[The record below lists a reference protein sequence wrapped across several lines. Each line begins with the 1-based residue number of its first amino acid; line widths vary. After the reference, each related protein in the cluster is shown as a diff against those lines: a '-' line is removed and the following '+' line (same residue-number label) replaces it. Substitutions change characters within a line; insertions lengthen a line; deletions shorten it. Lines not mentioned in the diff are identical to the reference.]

1 MSALLDFHPLVR
13 TWFTRAYGEPSPPQ
27 ELGWPHI
34 SAGENTLIL
43 APTGSGKTLA
53 AFLWAIN
60 HLVEQKLEGPIE
72 PGVRILYVSPLKA
85 LNNDIERNLEAPLRG
100 IAEGARE
107 HGVQLPN
114 ISVAVRTGDTPQ
126 SKRAAMLRRPPEI
139 LITTPESLYLMLTSP
154 RAREMFRT
162 VHYCIVD
169 EIHSLCSNKRG
180 VHLSLT
186 LERLQLV
193 AEQEFVRI
201 GLSATQRPLE
211 RIAAFLGGLEDRGQG
226 REPRPVT
233 IVDAGRRKETDLRVS
248 CPVPDFS
255 LLPQGS
261 VWPTIFDHLLELI
274 RTHRTTL
281 VFVNNRRLAERVAST
296 LNEMTGSPDAPL
308 ATNLYGVPRGGSGA
322 AGRWAGRKAGGEDQR
337 RDADGWRER
346 KAGDEGRQ
354 ADADRWAGP
363 QTGAFR
369 QSDGDG
375 GEREAG
381 EPDHQEPLL
390 VQAYHGSMSREA
402 RETMEADLKAGK
414 LRALIATSSL
424 ELGID
429 IGSINLVVQLQSPK
443 GVARGLQRVGR
454 SGHLITATSKGRI
467 LPTHREDLVESA
479 VIAAA
484 MLRHDVEET
493 SIPENPLD
501 VLAQQIVAMVSV
513 QEWDIDS
520 LYDVVCRS
528 YCYRS
533 LPRQLFS
540 GVVQMLAGRYGGDAF
555 GGLQARVS
563 WDRVN
568 NLLRS
573 LPGSGRLAITGG
585 GTISDRGYYG
595 VYLGDG
601 KTRVGEVDEEFVYET
616 RVGDTFLLGTS
627 VWRVTGIDANRVSVD
642 PAPGQPA
649 RMPFWRGEGIG
660 RSVELGRQV
669 GAFRREL
676 ADRLDDPGVLAWLEQ
691 EFPIDSAAAW
701 NILEYF
707 RRQRSVTAAI
717 PHDQRFLVE
726 GFRDEI
732 GDPRIVVHTSLGR
745 RINTLFGFVLG
756 RRLHARTG
764 VEPQVFTNDD
774 GILLRCPD
782 VTDLPLDLFEGLTPA
797 EAELVVTE
805 ELLSSPLFG
814 GQFRQNAVR
823 ALIMTK
829 PSPGRRTPLWLQ
841 RLRAGDLLQVVRQ
854 YDDFPIVIETIREAL
869 DDVLDFRAFR
879 EVTSRIASGAIE
891 IATTQTEVPSPFT
904 ASLLFDFM
912 AVYMYEWDQ
921 PKADTLSR
929 FVSIN
934 RELLA
939 EVVDLESVRSMIRP
953 EAVALVES
961 QLQHREPGYRARS
974 PEELMELLVRL
985 GDLDDDEIRERC
997 EGDGSEM
1004 VRALERDGRAVRKRV
1019 GSDHR
1024 WIAGEDRA
1032 LYGDLSVERSTN
1044 TIVRR
1049 FLQHR
1054 GPVTAS
1060 QIVRRY
1066 NIPADVVA
1074 RLATGM
1080 IADGALVSGRLVDL
1094 GEEERQYCFRPTLE
1108 RIHRQ
1113 TLTILRKEIT
1123 PSTID
1128 AYARFLMHWQGIS
1141 AAAGHTGPRRGD
1153 PLPAGAG
1160 PATAGQVASGQPGL
1174 DRMASVQ
1181 ATPEI
1186 LAQHLEQLQGLA
1198 LPVEVWPRD
1207 VLPARCGSVTPA
1219 VLDQLTAGG
1228 LFVWAGAGSGRI
1240 RPLLRGGGALFLGG
1254 DGEKPIAGAAGA
1266 SNLSDRARRVLEY
1279 LDTHGASFFGDMRK
1293 ALTLSLH
1300 ALNNALAELFWS
1312 GLITND
1318 VFSEILR
1325 VRRVVRENDEVP
1337 DERLEVT
1344 RPRSTLRSSPELAAA
1359 RRAIRQVPGWSGRWS
1374 LLRTPSVLG
1383 EERSATEIARE
1394 QAGQL
1399 LRRYGIVA
1407 REVHRKETML
1417 SWPVIAADL
1426 QRLEMRG
1433 DIRRGYF
1440 LEGFSGMQ
1448 FALPGAVEKIRSVRE
1463 AEGGSIVVLNS
1474 CDPASPYGIV
1484 ERERQASGEP
1494 AEGREEG
1501 RHQNE
1506 SQQQEQQVEDG
1517 SPEVRHRGQEED
1529 NEEQQDGR
1537 HRRAWGS
1544 GPTTVQ
1550 RAPSTFIVLRDGVLV
1565 MVMENYG
1572 KRVRTSGD
1580 AGSTDLEAVRRG
1592 IGYLK
1597 RLLDLPDPLSPARE
1611 IVIELWNGERASASA
1626 AAGILREEKFRGGP
1640 GQSMV
1645 YDGY

>member
-1 MSALLDFHPLVR
+1 
-13 TWFTRAYGEPSPPQ
+13 
-27 ELGWPHI
+27 
-34 SAGENTLIL
+34 
-43 APTGSGKTLA
+43 
-53 AFLWAIN
+53 
-60 HLVEQKLEGPIE
+60 
-72 PGVRILYVSPLKA
+72 
-85 LNNDIERNLEAPLRG
+85 
-100 IAEGARE
+100 
-107 HGVQLPN
+107 
-114 ISVAVRTGDTPQ
+114 
-126 SKRAAMLRRPPEI
+126 
-139 LITTPESLYLMLTSP
+139 
-154 RAREMFRT
+154 
-162 VHYCIVD
+162 
-169 EIHSLCSNKRG
+169 
-180 VHLSLT
+180 
-186 LERLQLV
+186 
-193 AEQEFVRI
+193 
-201 GLSATQRPLE
+201 
-211 RIAAFLGGLEDRGQG
+211 
-226 REPRPVT
+226 
-233 IVDAGRRKETDLRVS
+233 
-248 CPVPDFS
+248 
-255 LLPQGS
+255 
-261 VWPTIFDHLLELI
+261 
-274 RTHRTTL
+274 
-281 VFVNNRRLAERVAST
+281 
-296 LNEMTGSPDAPL
+296 
-308 ATNLYGVPRGGSGA
+308 
-322 AGRWAGRKAGGEDQR
+322 
-337 RDADGWRER
+337 
-346 KAGDEGRQ
+346 
-354 ADADRWAGP
+354 
-363 QTGAFR
+363 
-369 QSDGDG
+369 
-375 GEREAG
+375 
-381 EPDHQEPLL
+381 
-390 VQAYHGSMSREA
+390 MSREA
-402 RETMEADLKAGK
+402 REAMEADLKAGK

-429 IGSINLVVQLQSPK
+429 IGSIDLVVQLQSPK

-585 GTISDRGYYG
+585 GTISDRGYFG

-627 VWRVTGIDANRVSVD
+627 VWRVTGIDASRVSVD

-676 ADRLDDPGVLAWLEQ
+676 AERLDDPDVLAWLER

-707 RRQRSVTAAI
+707 RRQRSVTGAI

-797 EAELVVTE
+797 EAESVVTE

-854 YDDFPIVIETIREAL
+854 YDDFPIVIETVREAL
-869 DDVLDFRAFR
+869 NDILDFRAFK

-891 IATTQTEVPSPFT
+891 IVTTQTEVPSPFT

-1019 GSDHR
+1019 GNDRR
-1024 WIAGEDRA
+1024 WIAGEERA
-1032 LYGDLSVERSTN
+1032 LYSDLSAERSTN

-1080 IADGALVSGRLVDL
+1080 VADGVLVSGRLVEL
-1094 GEEERQYCFRPTLE
+1094 GEEASGNTA
-1108 RIHRQ
+1108 
-1113 TLTILRKEIT
+1113 
-1123 PSTID
+1123 S
-1128 AYARFLMHWQGIS
+1128 
-1141 AAAGHTGPRRGD
+1141 GPR
-1153 PLPAGAG
+1153 
-1160 PATAGQVASGQPGL
+1160 
-1174 DRMASVQ
+1174 
-1181 ATPEI
+1181 
-1186 LAQHLEQLQGLA
+1186 
-1198 LPVEVWPRD
+1198 W
-1207 VLPARCGSVTPA
+1207 
-1219 VLDQLTAGG
+1219 
-1228 LFVWAGAGSGRI
+1228 
-1240 RPLLRGGGALFLGG
+1240 
-1254 DGEKPIAGAAGA
+1254 
-1266 SNLSDRARRVLEY
+1266 
-1279 LDTHGASFFGDMRK
+1279 
-1293 ALTLSLH
+1293 
-1300 ALNNALAELFWS
+1300 
-1312 GLITND
+1312 
-1318 VFSEILR
+1318 
-1325 VRRVVRENDEVP
+1325 
-1337 DERLEVT
+1337 
-1344 RPRSTLRSSPELAAA
+1344 
-1359 RRAIRQVPGWSGRWS
+1359 
-1374 LLRTPSVLG
+1374 
-1383 EERSATEIARE
+1383 
-1394 QAGQL
+1394 
-1399 LRRYGIVA
+1399 
-1407 REVHRKETML
+1407 
-1417 SWPVIAADL
+1417 
-1426 QRLEMRG
+1426 
-1433 DIRRGYF
+1433 
-1440 LEGFSGMQ
+1440 
-1448 FALPGAVEKIRSVRE
+1448 
-1463 AEGGSIVVLNS
+1463 
-1474 CDPASPYGIV
+1474 
-1484 ERERQASGEP
+1484 
-1494 AEGREEG
+1494 
-1501 RHQNE
+1501 
-1506 SQQQEQQVEDG
+1506 
-1517 SPEVRHRGQEED
+1517 
-1529 NEEQQDGR
+1529 
-1537 HRRAWGS
+1537 
-1544 GPTTVQ
+1544 
-1550 RAPSTFIVLRDGVLV
+1550 
-1565 MVMENYG
+1565 
-1572 KRVRTSGD
+1572 
-1580 AGSTDLEAVRRG
+1580 
-1592 IGYLK
+1592 
-1597 RLLDLPDPLSPARE
+1597 
-1611 IVIELWNGERASASA
+1611 SAST
-1626 AAGILREEKFRGGP
+1626 GRR
-1640 GQSMV
+1640 SRS
-1645 YDGY
+1645 